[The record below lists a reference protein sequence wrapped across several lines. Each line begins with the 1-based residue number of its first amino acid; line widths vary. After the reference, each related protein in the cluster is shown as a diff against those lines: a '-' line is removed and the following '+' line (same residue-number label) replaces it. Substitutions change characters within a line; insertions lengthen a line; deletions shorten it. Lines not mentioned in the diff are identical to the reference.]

1 MYFKICFGF
10 KECEDNYFGQNCR
23 ERCNETCR
31 SCNKTT
37 GVCDSG
43 CYPGWRGLYC
53 QQGKTFSLIMLKVT
67 STVTS
72 RWKQFHVICPVNC
85 GFSRQF
91 RFFVKSPILTRG
103 NLWFNHFVNVGFYD
117 ELKILSI
124 LRKRESTSINFD
136 DISILI
142 WNLMLPFNGINITF
156 NNCVIRYYNN
166 LDHFYRNNDFT
177 YLW

>member
-10 KECEDNYFGQNCR
+10 KECEDNYCGQNCR

-72 RWKQFHVICPVNC
+72 RWKHFPVICPVNC

-91 RFFVKSPILTRG
+91 RFFCQIANFNKRKSLIQSFCKRRL
-103 NLWFNHFVNVGFYD
+103 LWRVENFVDIKEKRIDKYKFWRHFNSDLKFNVT
-117 ELKILSI
+117 I
-124 LRKRESTSINFD
+124 
-136 DISILI
+136 
-142 WNLMLPFNGINITF
+142 
-156 NNCVIRYYNN
+156 
-166 LDHFYRNNDFT
+166 
-177 YLW
+177 